1 MKHYWNKKRKQ
12 KRQTRNTLGLAQYA
26 SEIFNILTGR
36 GKAEAL
42 TLHVYGNRLALKDG
56 RGPKP
61 AVYESLF
68 YGDPRKDARA
78 MARVIDLISDRI
90 GRRFGAE
97 SVAAFRSQLA
107 ASVGA

>member
-78 MARVIDLISDRI
+78 MARVIDIISDRI
-90 GRRFGAE
+90 AKRFGEEAVGQFRQQIAE
-97 SVAAFRSQLA
+97 AVA
-107 ASVGA
+107 